1 MRGGA
6 IPRPQAAVSVA
17 SACLWKVWH
26 VRGANL
32 QAVHELLDEVV
43 FQQAEV
49 MIAEVIAS
57 IEIAR

>member
-1 MRGGA
+1 
-6 IPRPQAAVSVA
+6 
-17 SACLWKVWH
+17 
-26 VRGANL
+26 L

-57 IEIAR
+57 ISIAR